1 MFDPEAYGPVVAGV
15 LALDHG
21 SAEAR
26 DTIRRSGLPDLVRAG
41 LFLHLG
47 CWKEAHEVAQDIDTQ
62 DGSYWHAIVHRLEPD
77 ASNAAYWVRRVGSH
91 PTFPALRARAAESG
105 YRTGVTWDPIA
116 FIDYCENARPGSE
129 EERIAQ
135 DVQRAEWELL
145 FDHCAREAKLG
156 ASGPS

>member
-1 MFDPEAYGPVVAGV
+1 MERGAGQRPALRRGRRRYPIGMFDPEAYGPVVAGI
-15 LALDHG
+15 LALDRG

-77 ASNAAYWVRRVGSH
+77 ASNAAYWFRRVGSH
-91 PTFPALRARAAESG
+91 PTFPALRARAAES
-105 YRTGVTWDPIA
+105 RLPHWCDV
-116 FIDYCENARPGSE
+116 GSD
-129 EERIAQ
+129 RIH
-135 DVQRAEWELL
+135 RLL
-145 FDHCAREAKLG
+145 REG
-156 ASGPS
+156 AAWL